1 MCLKRVSTRFSQ
13 KTFYYLSYRKSQV
26 SNEEGKERS
35 AGVICYLQHIL
46 GNTTQ
51 ERWRLFNF
59 AMASLILEENRSRHV
74 FS

>member
-1 MCLKRVSTRFSQ
+1 MCLKKASTRFSQ
-13 KTFYYLSYRKSQV
+13 ITIHYLSYRKRQV
-26 SNEEGKERS
+26 SIEEGKERS